1 MKRLGIVVGGLND
14 IGNGSSDF
22 KAQCSLVNKYNVMTN
37 FIGNISNST
46 SMQKNISW
54 KVSFT
59 ALEYTNMEYCTQWDL
74 IDESAGCC
82 CSPGYL
88 FLSSQRIQQNP
99 LDISGLR

>member
-37 FIGNISNST
+37 LIGNISNST

-74 IDESAGCC
+74 IDESVGC
-82 CSPGYL
+82 SLGLLEHSKDPTGY
-88 FLSSQRIQQNP
+88 FWAY
-99 LDISGLR
+99 G